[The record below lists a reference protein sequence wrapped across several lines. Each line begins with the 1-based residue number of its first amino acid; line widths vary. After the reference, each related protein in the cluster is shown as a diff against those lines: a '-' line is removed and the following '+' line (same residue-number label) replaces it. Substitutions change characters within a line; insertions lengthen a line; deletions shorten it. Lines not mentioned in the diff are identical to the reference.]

1 MIRCP
6 NYGNSIFEEADNKLL
21 NCLYSFFMRRFKIT
35 SYILCSIF
43 VITFIIRYLINIL
56 LNSDLDDIFRSV
68 NNLCIPTL
76 FIANA
81 LFHKNSAAKGA
92 AICGGLSVLLIIL
105 QIVFLELRQEL
116 WPELS
121 DSFFYT
127 CCNISWIILQLILFI
142 AIALFAESH
151 RKNRV
156 ILIFSTALVVIM
168 FITNIVSRVCHG
180 HIYQYIYDCDVDNP
194 RLWINISLLLFD
206 IPSAIAT
213 CALFYAA
220 STIKDK
226 Q

>member
-1 MIRCP
+1 
-6 NYGNSIFEEADNKLL
+6 
-21 NCLYSFFMRRFKIT
+21 MRRFKIT
-35 SYILCSIF
+35 SYILCTIF
-43 VITFIIRYLINIL
+43 VITFIISSLINIL
-56 LNSDLDDIFRSV
+56 LVSDLVDSDLGSIFSNVFSSV
-68 NNLCIPTL
+68 NILCIPTL

-92 AICGGLSVLLIIL
+92 AICGGLYVLLIIL
-105 QIVFLELRQEL
+105 QRVFWELIVRQGL

-121 DSFFYT
+121 LSLFFTY
-127 CCNISWIILQLILFI
+127 NDISSIILQIILFI
-142 AIALFAESH
+142 AIAHFAESH

-156 ILIFSTALVVIM
+156 IRISSTALLVIV
-168 FITNIVSRVCHG
+168 FITNIVLYFCSL
-180 HIYQYIYDCDVDNP
+180 HIHQYIYVCDVDNP
-194 RLWINISLLLFD
+194 ILWIEISHMLLN